1 MHYPDG
7 LYDDEHPNGINFY
20 IIAKSATVSNF
31 GLEAADADTQT
42 ALRDTMGNQNRSSS
56 EHYASS
62 VSAAGTVAGAAG
74 GFASGGS
81 GASWLGTAARTAAGG
96 VVGGTAGRLAGEI
109 MERSGSAPGS
119 SVQLAGDISLYV
131 PQSVVA
137 AYSANW
143 DEVDLGPFAGTVGTS
158 GASFQTLADSFGEG
172 TELTARGAVAAA
184 ANIPAA
190 VGIGDINFNDLFE
203 ATSKK
208 VGNPYKEQ
216 LFKSMGFRQFSF
228 QYVFS
233 PKNAGEASR
242 VNEIIKTF
250 KENMHPDVS
259 PDGMFLIYPSEFI
272 IEFSYRGAPNP
283 HLPKVSNCALKNV
296 KLTYGP
302 DGMMNTFQG
311 SGGIPTEITMELQ
324 FVELETLT
332 RPRLAEGF

>member
-20 IIAKSATVSNF
+20 IIAKSSTVSNF

-42 ALRDTMGNQNRSSS
+42 ALRDTMGNQNRASS

-62 VSAAGTVAGAAG
+62 VSAAGTIAGGAGALAAG
-74 GFASGGS
+74 GK
-81 GASWLGTAARTAAGG
+81 GASWVGTAVRGTGGAIAGG
-96 VVGGTAGRLAGEI
+96 LTGRVAGEM
-109 MERSGSAPGS
+109 MESSGSSPGS

-131 PQSVVA
+131 PQSVVT

-172 TELTARGAVAAA
+172 VELSARGAVAAA

-190 VGIGDINFNDLFE
+190 LGIGDVNFNDLFE

-233 PKNAGEASR
+233 PKNSGEASR
-242 VNEIIKTF
+242 VTEIIKTF

-259 PDGMFLIYPSEFI
+259 PDGMFLIYPSEFV
-272 IEFSYRGAPNP
+272 IEFSYRGSPNTN
-283 HLPKVSNCALKNV
+283 LPKVSNCALKNV
-296 KLTYGP
+296 KVTYGP
-302 DGMMNTFQG
+302 DGMMNTFQKSNG
-311 SGGIPTEITMELQ
+311 MPTEITMELQ